1 MEKKL
6 LRTLVVLMALMTP
19 IGIFALEQKDGVY
32 QIGSAADLTQF
43 IQMVNED
50 GQVDIDAVLTG
61 DVEYTNELDTLMVV
75 PQRIGMLELSM
86 ERATL

>member
-19 IGIFALEQKDGVY
+19 IGVFALEQKDGGY

-50 GQVDIDAVLTG
+50 GQVDIDAVLTA
-61 DVEYTNELDTLMVV
+61 DTL
-75 PQRIGMLELSM
+75 
-86 ERATL
+86 